1 MGMTKNLQQF
11 GTPWHKKA
19 VRQPALLIR
28 NSRTEPLWNTRTIG
42 LAALATVAV
51 IGLVSMSGISSP
63 TRRRMVTEGAADEL
77 LKEAP
82 VAVAESPK
90 EEAYGLPDFYQA
102 PKKQLTKR
110 SEDPDAVCA
119 GCKTR
124 DSLCGSKY
132 KLFEVQG

>member
-63 TRRRMVTEGAADEL
+63 TRRRM
-77 LKEAP
+77 
-82 VAVAESPK
+82 PK
-90 EEAYGLPDFYQA
+90 EKLGPPAWLVLQNQDSPEAEEVNE
-102 PKKQLTKR
+102 
-110 SEDPDAVCA
+110 SELEC
-119 GCKTR
+119 
-124 DSLCGSKY
+124 
-132 KLFEVQG
+132 E